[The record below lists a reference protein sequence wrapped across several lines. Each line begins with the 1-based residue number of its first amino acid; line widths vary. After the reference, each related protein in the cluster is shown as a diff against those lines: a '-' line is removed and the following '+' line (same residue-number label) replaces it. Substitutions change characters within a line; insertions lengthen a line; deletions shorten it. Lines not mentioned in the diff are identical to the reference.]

1 MNYSNW
7 KSTGRQAPVMESA
20 CDRVSVG
27 LRIRPLNS
35 IVLCAALVVSAADAP
50 PSSRPSSPPTTMAVD
65 AGDAACPCLPLSEAP
80 GNPLASTNLTNL
92 NLTSCSLLAPSSA
105 GVPCLTQAM
114 VDAGACQCY
123 ADSYGYGECAAHDEG
138 LAPSCDD
145 VGAEA
150 AWCGLRWCYVDEALC
165 HGSAYADV
173 ASGERSATTSAMTTD
188 ALNAK
193 VPGLGAAVAAARAA
207 RRFFSYGTCGE
218 DESAWDEWTT
228 AENIAGLR
236 GVTVYLGAIAGDY
249 YPSTYEANGTGS
261 PFEGAFID
269 YVTFLLES
277 GGATV
282 VNAID
287 VSAASAAAVGSFS
300 GLSLDVKH
308 GVYDVGVGPIYPT
321 AERLELAAFT
331 RPMIHAFIY
340 LYAPQPT
347 KDELNS
353 YDVALRLFTPFKAS
367 LWVAI
372 LLVAVCVGMIQT
384 LDLGHMDD
392 AAFARHMKWHKETSF
407 TESAAAFAYAALRGA
422 HAASVDLFSAGVA
435 ETTSDSVATRFL
447 IFGWAFFILIITAS
461 YTANLAAFLTSERG
475 LVWEFGENAEEV
487 LYGPGKVC
495 AWPST
500 MSPMRDVYPRA
511 EFVAANSY
519 GEFRSHL
526 EDGTCDIIATDEYD
540 AEHTM
545 EMNAILC
552 DFDLVALDT
561 VVVMAYAWPAAD
573 DPLTVRNMIIPLAVC
588 FACCVACVVNAV
600 KEVKSRELAA
610 IANLD
615 GGSFDAIR
623 RWSTGHDPGKVHD
636 AHGGGAA
643 ARDASESESE
653 SESESDDGAE
663 DDSYARA
670 LGLPETASY
679 AGLFSDGPVPPP
691 PPYRRP
697 SLASRSVSFSSAPAA
712 APPPPEARAID
723 DDPPAKRRGR
733 RKRGARRASRRVER
747 EERLDADLIPD
758 GRDRGDTVDLPHCA
772 PGSAGC
778 TLQ

>member
-165 HGSAYADV
+165 HGSAYAYV

-392 AAFARHMKWHKETSF
+392 AAFARHMKWHKET
-407 TESAAAFAYAALRGA
+407 
-422 HAASVDLFSAGVA
+422 SAGVA